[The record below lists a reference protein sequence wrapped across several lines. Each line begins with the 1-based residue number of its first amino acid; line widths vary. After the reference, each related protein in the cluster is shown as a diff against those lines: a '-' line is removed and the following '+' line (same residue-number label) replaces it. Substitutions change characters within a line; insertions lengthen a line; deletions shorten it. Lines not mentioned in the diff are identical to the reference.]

1 MIIAFQEKELRKV
14 KLELAETM
22 NVKMEKGS
30 LEKLRGD
37 HTTLSIDME
46 RMRAER
52 NHLNE
57 VGTVF
62 VLPLTKLKCSV
73 GK

>member
-1 MIIAFQEKELRKV
+1 MNMKV
-14 KLELAETM
+14 
-22 NVKMEKGS
+22 EKGD
-30 LEKLRGD
+30 LDKLRGE

-57 VGTVF
+57 VEVYAR
-62 VLPLTKLKCSV
+62 
-73 GK
+73 